1 VLTPRRTLARKTRAP
16 FRVAVAVGA
25 AVTTLILAACGS
37 ASSSS
42 GSSTGAAKG
51 GTVVFGVIADLSGPI
66 AAIFQPPV
74 DGFKAYF
81 NTVNKAGGING
92 QKVNVVVYN
101 DEGDPAKT
109 ALYYEQLVQQHA
121 LGVVASTLSTNVLPL
136 FPKAAQSQVPIFAFS
151 LVSGGAPPTYGY
163 GLDVNSLYGASV
175 EVPFIKKLV
184 PGKSPIRVAVVVAA
198 TTAGEASLN
207 AFKQDAPQ
215 AGIDVVDTETYTT
228 DIATFTSEGAKIAAA
243 HPDVVASTMDSN
255 ASPIVVP
262 ALRQAGFDGPVI
274 GYWAAGT
281 RENFT
286 KIADKNF
293 YAYSDA
299 VDPLDS
305 SVPATSTV
313 ASAIKGAGLTLSDT
327 PLLTSRYLLGKSFA
341 SALKACGT
349 SCTGAKFNA
358 MIQTSASVVG
368 TDGLAGQVGFS
379 TTRHTF
385 VKAVS
390 FYHYTS
396 PSDPFSLVPDSTV
409 DAGKY

>member
-1 VLTPRRTLARKTRAP
+1 
-16 FRVAVAVGA
+16 VA
-25 AVTTLILAACGS
+25 LLMAACGS
-37 ASSSS
+37 SGSS
-42 GSSTGAAKG
+42 GSSGSGA
-51 GTVVFGVIADLSGPI
+51 GTFKNGSALFGVIADLSGPI

-74 DGFKAYF
+74 NGFQAYF
-81 NTVNKAGGING
+81 NAVNKAGGING

-109 ALYYEQLVQQHA
+109 ALYYQQLVQQHA

-151 LVSGGAPPTYGY
+151 LVAGGAPPAYGY

-175 EVPFIKKLV
+175 EIPFIKKLV
-184 PGKSPIRVAVVVAA
+184 PNKSPIKVAVLVAA

-207 AFKQDAPQ
+207 AFKQNAQ
-215 AGIDVVDTETYTT
+215 QEGIQVVATETYPT
-228 DIATFTSEGAKIAAA
+228 DVTTFTAEAAKVAAA

-274 GYWAAGT
+274 GYWAAAT

-305 SVPATSTV
+305 SVAGLSAVTSAV
-313 ASAIKGAGLTLSDT
+313 KGAGLALSDS
-327 PLLTSRYLLGKSFA
+327 PLLTGRYLLGSSFA
-341 SALKACGT
+341 SALQACGT
-349 SCTGAKFNA
+349 SCTGAKFNTA
-358 MIQTSASVVG
+358 IQTSASAVN
-368 TDGLAGQVGFS
+368 TNGLAGQVGFT

-385 VKAVS
+385 VKSVS

-396 PSDPFSLVPDSTV
+396 PSDPFSLVADSTV
-409 DAGKY
+409 DAGQY